1 MTSPTGNNND
11 QGRGLTLIEVLIS
24 VVILS
29 MGSVVI
35 MEAFGRMA
43 QAMAV
48 ADDETGAYLFAM
60 SKMSEVEVEF
70 REGRTP
76 EEDEESGSFRL
87 GERGYEWA
95 LRSSTLSEEPPVK
108 SIALDVEWQRGSE
121 MYTRRFETMLRVAVP
136 ETGP

>member
-11 QGRGLTLIEVLIS
+11 RGRGLTLIEVLIS

-43 QAMAV
+43 QAMAI

-70 REGRTP
+70 REGRAP